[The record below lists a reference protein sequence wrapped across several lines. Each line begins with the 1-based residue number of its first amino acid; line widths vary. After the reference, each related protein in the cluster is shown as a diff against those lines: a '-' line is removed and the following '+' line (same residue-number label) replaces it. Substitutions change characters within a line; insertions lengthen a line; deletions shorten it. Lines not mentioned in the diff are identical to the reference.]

1 MSNIYIIAGNDYSP
15 SCVSCSWQRVKG
27 DYLHHFSLPRLD
39 LLAWVLITKLA
50 PMYYQ
55 KLEVMLNN
63 IGRFRELPKWRK
75 DFKAHWIQA
84 MKTPITMPM
93 KESYRPNAERF
104 VCTCPQFV
112 ISRFLICK
120 HLVQLFHPVDPR
132 FFLEVTR
139 NRTTPFW
146 SHSSLKP
153 ISAPAKEIEVDQR
166 TTFGNEDDQAYS
178 RVNTAETRMDNLDLD
193 SEDDDGLIDTRE
205 NRGDSEK
212 KGCKEEM
219 ENYVHLIQDFCNGLE
234 FQVKFQDPWF
244 LNTLERE
251 GGMFFNFAR
260 NCLSR
265 ERRANLSRAASPPT
279 WERSTANA
287 IFYRSR
293 PCRDRDN

>member
-1 MSNIYIIAGNDYSP
+1 
-15 SCVSCSWQRVKG
+15 
-27 DYLHHFSLPRLD
+27 
-39 LLAWVLITKLA
+39 
-50 PMYYQ
+50 MYYR

-63 IGRFRELPKWRK
+63 IGHFRELPKWRK

-93 KESYRPNAERF
+93 KESYRPNAKCF

-120 HLVQLFHPVDPR
+120 HLVQLFHPVDLQ

-166 TTFGNEDDQAYS
+166 MTFGDEDDQAYS

-193 SEDDDGLIDTRE
+193 SEDDDGLIDTQE
-205 NRGDSEK
+205 NRGNSEK

-219 ENYVHLIQDFCNGLE
+219 ENYVCLI
-234 FQVKFQDPWF
+234 
-244 LNTLERE
+244 
-251 GGMFFNFAR
+251 
-260 NCLSR
+260 
-265 ERRANLSRAASPPT
+265 
-279 WERSTANA
+279 
-287 IFYRSR
+287 
-293 PCRDRDN
+293 